1 MCVRAS
7 LVAQLCP
14 TLCDSMD
21 CSQTGSSVHG
31 ILQARILVWLP
42 LPFPGDPP
50 DPGIKPES
58 LMSPALAGRFVTP
71 SATWEAPRKYSINS
85 YYYYSL
91 NSKIKLMIRCAII
104 LISGV
109 EEALLH

>member
-1 MCVRAS
+1 MLAAHS
-7 LVAQLCP
+7 FP

-58 LMSPALAGRFVTP
+58 LMSPALAGRFVNP
-71 SATWEAPRKYSINS
+71 SAT
-85 YYYYSL
+85 
-91 NSKIKLMIRCAII
+91 
-104 LISGV
+104 
-109 EEALLH
+109 